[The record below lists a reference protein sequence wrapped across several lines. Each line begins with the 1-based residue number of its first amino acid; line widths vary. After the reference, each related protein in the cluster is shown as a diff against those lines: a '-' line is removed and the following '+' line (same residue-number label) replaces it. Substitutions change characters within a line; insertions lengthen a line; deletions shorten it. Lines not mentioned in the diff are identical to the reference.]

1 MKKRRKLSINIKLIE
16 EYMSKNNFDIEKFAK
31 YSALKKEDIEEILK
45 NEKLPPLYLIVRLS
59 RVMNIDYEKLFINKG
74 IEE

>member
-16 EYMSKNNFDIEKFAK
+16 EYMSKNNFYIEKFAK

-59 RVMNIDYEKLFINKG
+59 RVMNIDYEKFFINKD